1 MNDAVKEKAA
11 PISAEE
17 AAAIQ
22 KDAVLLHRE
31 NGIAWVTIN
40 RPTKRNAINPPV
52 VYRMVEI
59 LAELEVDDSVK
70 VVVLTGAG
78 NAFSAGM
85 DLRDY
90 FRATDGKPS
99 EQLKLFRA
107 NAQWQWKQLRFYSKP
122 TIAMVN
128 GYCFGGAFTP
138 LVSCDLA
145 IASDDATFGLSEINW
160 GIIPAGVVNRA
171 VAQLV
176 NERDAMY
183 YVMTGEP
190 FNGKR
195 AAQMGL
201 VNESV
206 PADKLK
212 ERVVALA
219 EVLKAK
225 NPTVLRAA
233 KIAYRNAQEMTW
245 EQANDYLMA
254 KNDQAMLQDSENG
267 RNTAMAQF
275 LDHKTFRPGL
285 ETYTR

>member
-1 MNDAVKEKAA
+1 MSTDKTVPDSEN
-11 PISAEE
+11 P
-17 AAAIQ
+17 
-22 KDAVLLHRE
+22 VLLERQD
-31 NGIAWVTIN
+31 GIAWVTIN
-40 RPTKRNAINPPV
+40 RPAKRNAISPPV
-52 VYRMVEI
+52 VYRMVDV

-78 NAFSAGM
+78 NSFSAGM

-90 FRATDGKPS
+90 FRATDGKPA
-99 EQLKLFRA
+99 EQIKLFRA
-107 NAQWQWKQLRFYSKP
+107 NALWQWKQLRFFSKP

-138 LVSCDLA
+138 LISCDLA

-171 VAQLV
+171 VAQV
-176 NERDAMY
+176 MSERDAMY

-190 FNGKR
+190 FDGRK

-206 PADKLK
+206 PADRLR
-212 ERVVALA
+212 ERVIELA
-219 EVLKAK
+219 DVLKKK
-225 NPTVLRAA
+225 NPTVLRTA
-233 KIAYRNAQEMTW
+233 KVAYRTAAEMSW

-254 KNDQAMLQDSENG
+254 KYDQANLHDPEKG
-267 RNTAMAQF
+267 RSAGMSQF
-275 LDHKTFRPGL
+275 LDQKTYRPGL
-285 ETYTR
+285 ETYSR

>member
-1 MNDAVKEKAA
+1 MNTEVKAKASTPTA
-11 PISAEE
+11 AE

-22 KDAVLLHRE
+22 QDAVLLHRE

-40 RPTKRNAINPPV
+40 RPAKRNAINPPV

-59 LAELEVDDSVK
+59 LSELEVDDSVK

-107 NAQWQWKQLRFYSKP
+107 NAQWQWKQLRFFSKP

-171 VAQLV
+171 VAQLM

-183 YVMTGEP
+183 HVMTGEP
-190 FNGKR
+190 FNGQK
-195 AAQMGL
+195 AARMGL

-212 ERVVALA
+212 ERVTALA

-225 NPTVLRAA
+225 NPVVLRAA

-254 KNDQAMLQDSENG
+254 KNDQAMAQDAENG

-275 LDHKTFRPGL
+275 LDQKTFRPGL
-285 ETYTR
+285 ETYAR

>member
-1 MNDAVKEKAA
+1 MKEDKS
-11 PISAEE
+11 ISADE
-17 AAAIQ
+17 
-22 KDAVLLHRE
+22 DTVLLERAD
-31 NGIAWVTIN
+31 GIAWITLN
-40 RPTKRNAINPPV
+40 RPAKRNAISPPL
-52 VYRMVEI
+52 VYRMVEV

-99 EQLKLFRA
+99 EQVKLFRA
-107 NAQWQWKQLRFYSKP
+107 NALWQWKQLRFYAKP

-138 LVSCDLA
+138 LISCDLA
-145 IASDDATFGLSEINW
+145 IASDEATFGLSEINW

-171 VAQLV
+171 LAQV
-176 NERDAMY
+176 MNERDAMY

-190 FNGKR
+190 FGGRR

-206 PADKLK
+206 PADRLRA
-212 ERVVALA
+212 RVVELA
-219 EVLKAK
+219 EVLKKK
-225 NPTVLRAA
+225 NPTVLRTA
-233 KIAYRNAQEMTW
+233 KIAYRHAEEMSW

-254 KNDQAMLQDSENG
+254 KYDQAILHDPEEG
-267 RNTAMAQF
+267 RATAMSQF
-275 LDHKTFRPGL
+275 LDQKTFRPGL
-285 ETYTR
+285 ETYAR